1 MKKTLLQL
9 RTDARAELLETTAAR
24 WTDAQLNRYLNLGQE
39 DLAKVSASKIRA
51 TVSVSIGASSVVV
64 PSSILVVDDI
74 WWEAGGTRYPMQ
86 WSNYPFEPNST
97 DQGTPRLAWL
107 EGDTVKFWPAAQSSG
122 TLLIKGIKRP
132 AAMTDDNMTHDLPDY
147 ETVNEALVAFCVWQ
161 AYLTDYDP
169 QRDVW
174 SAKYLLLKGDFA
186 KMEAERNPQTAR
198 VRDVYCD
205 DIYLPLTP
213 FDYL

>member
-9 RTDARAELLETTAAR
+9 RTDARAELLEPTPAR
-24 WTDAQLNRYLNLGQE
+24 WTDDQLNRYLNLGQE
-39 DLAKVSASKIRA
+39 DLAKVSTSKTRVTLPILAGANSA
-51 TVSVSIGASSVVV
+51 TA
-64 PSSILVVDDI
+64 PASILVIDDL

-107 EGDTVKFWPAAQSSG
+107 EIDTIKFWPAAQSDG

-132 AAMTDDNMTHDLPDY
+132 AAMADDNMTHDLPDS
-147 ETVNEALVAFCVWQ
+147 ETVNEAMVAFCVWQ

-169 QRDVW
+169 QRDIW
-174 SAKYLLLKGDFA
+174 SAKYILLKGDFA
-186 KMEAERNPQTAR
+186 RMEIERNPQTET
-198 VRDVYCD
+198 VRDIYCD